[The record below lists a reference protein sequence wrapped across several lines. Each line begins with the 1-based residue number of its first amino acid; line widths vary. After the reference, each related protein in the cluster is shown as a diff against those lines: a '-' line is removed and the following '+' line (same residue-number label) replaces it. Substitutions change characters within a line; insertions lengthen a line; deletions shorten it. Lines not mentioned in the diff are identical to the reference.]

1 MFELV
6 ILLVL
11 AFPIAAIVGVVMAVG
26 TRGRLRDL
34 DLRLATLERRLAG
47 SAAAAVA
54 PGTPEPVIPTEPVS
68 EPIPEPQ
75 PILQQSETVEPAAPE
90 PAIAASVPAS
100 PPGPTAPAEPA
111 MSLEERFG
119 TQWVVWVGGLALA
132 LGGFFLVRYS
142 IEQGLLGPGV
152 RVILGGL
159 LAIALIAVG
168 EWARRNE
175 ALSGMS
181 GLPKAH
187 IPSILTAAGT
197 AVAYADGYAS
207 YALYNFLAPGSAF
220 LLLGLVALGTLA
232 AALLHGPALAGLG
245 LVGAYVTP
253 LIVASDRPNYWALY
267 VYLAVVTA
275 AAFALARVR
284 LWRWLAVTAIVFAF
298 LWTFPGIEDTRVDGL
313 TPHNFH
319 VVASFVLAAILI
331 VSGFLYGP
339 DAAPG
344 RIDPVSSGAL
354 TAFLLASMLLV
365 VTSRHDPVA
374 LTTYAALVAATIA
387 ISWRAE
393 AAVAAVAAAALLT
406 ALVFAEWA
414 IDPNVLHLVAPSGP
428 VAGVVP
434 EPARA
439 DFGWHLV
446 LGAGFAIGFGVV
458 GFLAQGRYAQPIA
471 PILWSTAAVFAP
483 VAILVALYYRVTGFD
498 RSVPFAGLA
507 LLLAAL
513 FALATEALNKRDPHP
528 GVAGSTAIF
537 ATGAVAA
544 LALALTMS
552 LEKGWLTVAL
562 ALMVPGIAWIC
573 EKRPL
578 PALRWLA
585 AVIAALV
592 LARVVWEPRIVGS
605 DVGTR
610 PILNWLLYGYGIP
623 AAAFWLAG
631 HLFRRRADDV
641 PARMIDSAAILF
653 TVLLAFLEIRHLV
666 TEGDVFG
673 ETTGLAELALHVSV
687 WLAMVIG
694 LERLR
699 LRTNSIVH
707 NIAALALAALALC
720 AIVLGLGFGENPALT
735 GEPVGGRF
743 FNLILLGYGLPA
755 VLAAVL
761 ALVTRGVRPQFYS
774 TIAAVIAVALA
785 LGYLTLEVMRLYH
798 GPDLTDGPTTNA
810 EQYTYSAVWLAFG
823 VALLATGIFL
833 RSQPVRFCSAAVVL
847 LTVLKVFLI
856 DMSDLTGI
864 YQALSFIGL
873 GIVLMGIGW
882 FYQRLLFPRRP
893 APGT

>member
-1 MFELV
+1 
-6 ILLVL
+6 
-11 AFPIAAIVGVVMAVG
+11 
-26 TRGRLRDL
+26 
-34 DLRLATLERRLAG
+34 
-47 SAAAAVA
+47 
-54 PGTPEPVIPTEPVS
+54 
-68 EPIPEPQ
+68 
-75 PILQQSETVEPAAPE
+75 
-90 PAIAASVPAS
+90 
-100 PPGPTAPAEPA
+100 
-111 MSLEERFG
+111 
-119 TQWVVWVGGLALA
+119 
-132 LGGFFLVRYS
+132 
-142 IEQGLLGPGV
+142 
-152 RVILGGL
+152 
-159 LAIALIAVG
+159 
-168 EWARRNE
+168 
-175 ALSGMS
+175 
-181 GLPKAH
+181 
-187 IPSILTAAGT
+187 
-197 AVAYADGYAS
+197 
-207 YALYNFLAPGSAF
+207 
-220 LLLGLVALGTLA
+220 
-232 AALLHGPALAGLG
+232 
-245 LVGAYVTP
+245 
-253 LIVASDRPNYWALY
+253 
-267 VYLAVVTA
+267 
-275 AAFALARVR
+275 
-284 LWRWLAVTAIVFAF
+284 
-298 LWTFPGIEDTRVDGL
+298 
-313 TPHNFH
+313 
-319 VVASFVLAAILI
+319 
-331 VSGFLYGP
+331 
-339 DAAPG
+339 
-344 RIDPVSSGAL
+344 
-354 TAFLLASMLLV
+354 MLLV